1 MRITVL
7 TDNNTYIDKYYL
19 GEPAV
24 AYYIEADSRKI
35 LFDTGYSDVFLRN
48 GRDMGIDF
56 TALDDVVISHGHNDH
71 TGGMPL
77 LLQELDKNPLGRA
90 LIAHP
95 DIFAERYAEGIN
107 ISPQVAIEEVQQ
119 YFTLKLTREPI
130 QLTSN
135 LYFLGEVPRKND
147 FEAKDAVGIRRTLT
161 GDVEDFVMDDSALVY
176 KGEKGIYIITGCS
189 HSGICNIT
197 EYAKEV
203 TGEERVLGILGGFHL
218 FDLNQNAE
226 KTIEYL
232 KQLKIPSL
240 YPCHCTSLRLKAE
253 MMKNMQVEE
262 TGVGLVL
269 EWE

>member
-7 TDNNTYIDKYYL
+7 TDNHTYIDKYYL

-24 AYYIEADSRKI
+24 SYYIEIDGIKI

-56 TALDDVVISHGHNDH
+56 TALDYVVISHGHNDH
-71 TGGMPL
+71 TGGIPL
-77 LLQELDKNPLGRA
+77 LLQELDRNSAKRA

-107 ISPQVAIEEVQQ
+107 ISPKVAVEEVQQ
-119 YFTLKLTREPI
+119 YFTLKLTQEPI
-130 QLTSN
+130 QLTPH
-135 LYFLGEVPRKND
+135 LYFLGAVPRRND
-147 FEAKDAVGIRRTLT
+147 FEAKDAVGIRRTQV
-161 GDVEDFVMDDSALVY
+161 GDVEDFVVDDSALVY

-189 HSGICNIT
+189 HAGICNIT

-203 TGEERVLGILGGFHL
+203 TEEEQVLGILGGFHL
-218 FDLNQNAE
+218 FEMNQQAE

-262 TGVGLVL
+262 AGVGLVL
-269 EWE
+269 EWV